1 MSTSVVRLICPN
13 LRCRSVLAVPGT
25 ARGRMVRCR
34 KCGTR
39 VQVPEAPAAKKQPA
53 PSLTEPEEDRTGD

>member
-34 KCGTR
+34 KCGSR
-39 VQVPEAPAAKKQPA
+39 VQVPETPGKKQPA
-53 PSLTEPEEDRTGD
+53 ASVNEPEPSSPGE